1 MDEIIKRFREGN
13 QRAFEELFWGFFSA
27 GRQFV
32 KSFQVDDSS
41 ADDILQ
47 EVFIHIWDKRQAFK
61 SEDHFKAYLYSVE
74 K

>member
-41 ADDILQ
+41 ADDIL
-47 EVFIHIWDKRQAFK
+47 DRK
-61 SEDHFKAYLYSVE
+61 STRLNSSH
-74 K
+74 